1 MIYCRGRTS
10 GRKGFVSTRNI
21 NLSRNTYLSNQCKP
35 VRKEE
40 MGGGEEGFDWR
51 SGQELWQLAD
61 RLRSPR
67 YNASGHV
74 TSRDSNSLRRV

>member
-40 MGGGEEGFDWR
+40 MGGGGGLTGEVGKNYGNWR
-51 SGQELWQLAD
+51 IDYARRGIT
-61 RLRSPR
+61 RP
-67 YNASGHV
+67 V
-74 TSRDSNSLRRV
+74 T